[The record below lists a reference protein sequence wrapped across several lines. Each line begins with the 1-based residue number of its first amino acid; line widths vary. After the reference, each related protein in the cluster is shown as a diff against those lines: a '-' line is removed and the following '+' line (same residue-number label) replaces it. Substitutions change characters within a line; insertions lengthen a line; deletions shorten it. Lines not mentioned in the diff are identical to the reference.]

1 VGAGPGAA
9 DLITLRGLR
18 ALRAAEYVL
27 YDHLVDSELLDE
39 ARGSLV
45 YVGKRCGQ
53 HFMTQPDINRLLV
66 DLASS
71 GYRVVRL
78 KGGDSCVFG
87 RVGEEASALA
97 DAGLPFDWVPGVS
110 SAVAAAE
117 LAAIPV
123 THRGVAEGFT
133 VVTAHR
139 RTGAAD
145 YAAPPYDARRT
156 LVLLMGVR
164 TRETWR
170 DELLALGYPP
180 DLPVAFI
187 EQAGDPQQRVVET
200 TLARLVEDTPGLRSP
215 AVAVLGQVVR
225 LRAALAP
232 YLVAARALD
241 ATQRSRA
248 RG

>member
-1 VGAGPGAA
+1 MGAGPGAA

-27 YDHLVDSELLDE
+27 YDHLVDRALLDE

-53 HFMTQPDINRLLV
+53 HFMTQPAINRLLV
-66 DLASS
+66 DLAAG

-78 KGGDSCVFG
+78 KGGDACVFG
-87 RVGEEASALA
+87 RVGEEAAALA
-97 DAGLPFDWVPGVS
+97 EAGLPFEWVPGVS

-139 RTGAAD
+139 HADDAD
-145 YAAPPYDARRT
+145 YAVPPYNPRRT

-164 TRETWR
+164 TRAVWR
-170 DELLALGYPP
+170 DELLAQGYPP
-180 DLPVAFI
+180 ELPVAFI
-187 EQAGDPQQRVVET
+187 ERAGDARQRVVET
-200 TLARLVEDTPGLRSP
+200 TLGDLVQDTPGLRSP
-215 AVAVLGQVVR
+215 AVAVLGEVVR
-225 LRAALAP
+225 LRAGLAP
-232 YLVAARALD
+232 FMVAADALD
-241 ATQRSRA
+241 PTQRTQA
-248 RG
+248 GA